1 LQNAYQGL
9 KSANEAEKEKFRTEA
24 ESSSQLFA
32 RSQSVVEL
40 LPFHWTKLNSNET
53 EGEMHS
59 GDRYILNVASHV
71 NPTLLNDTSLEEE
84 IEPSVQIW
92 VTLMYSARCGMSRS
106 VVGMIDLAAR
116 HLLNHENIK
125 VGAYGCGL
133 YKEPDKNDPTGVS
146 SDPICAQFKRRETPN
161 VHVIIETIPGRGQD
175 ENGNLVAVYPD
186 QTVMI
191 ENAQFKHF
199 YSDVPDGDSR
209 QFYPHNF
216 IAFARAGK
224 RLWQNNHLV
233 HRMTRGDFSDTT
245 FIANVSIVAYLNGI
259 GDDDGDSEIVD
270 AIKSS
275 LPGVARRFLNHD
287 LYVGIARC
295 GSGDEEESHKLVDCS
310 KLDVSWLPDIKV
322 YGVDDEKGIS
332 LVRGKFSDMRDVQI
346 GEETGD
352 LSLPRMFHTVV
363 LSKYIML
370 RSILNIVMPNSA
382 GEWGQCPSNA
392 VWRNR

>member
-1 LQNAYQGL
+1 
-9 KSANEAEKEKFRTEA
+9 
-24 ESSSQLFA
+24 
-32 RSQSVVEL
+32 
-40 LPFHWTKLNSNET
+40 
-53 EGEMHS
+53 
-59 GDRYILNVASHV
+59 
-71 NPTLLNDTSLEEE
+71 
-84 IEPSVQIW
+84 
-92 VTLMYSARCGMSRS
+92 
-106 VVGMIDLAAR
+106 
-116 HLLNHENIK
+116 
-125 VGAYGCGL
+125 
-133 YKEPDKNDPTGVS
+133 
-146 SDPICAQFKRRETPN
+146 

-191 ENAQFKHF
+191 ENAQFNHF

-216 IAFARAGK
+216 IAFARAGI

-233 HRMTRGDFSDTT
+233 HRMTREDFSDTT

-322 YGVDDEKGIS
+322 YGVDDENGIS